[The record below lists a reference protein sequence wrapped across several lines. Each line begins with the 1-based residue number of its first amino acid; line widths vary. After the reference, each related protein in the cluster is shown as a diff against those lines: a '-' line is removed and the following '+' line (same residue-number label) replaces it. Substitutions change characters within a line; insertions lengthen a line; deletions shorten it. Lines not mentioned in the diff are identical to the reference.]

1 MPSLPKY
8 YAGNG
13 SVPRFMLR
21 QDASLTALMS
31 AFARAYIG
39 GSGNENMM
47 CDKIARSLFMD
58 EEFER
63 IKTYIKNSGEDV
75 DKYVRT
81 YLAPTPYA
89 RAVFCDES
97 VKSAVRTGA
106 EQYVIIGSG
115 YDTFALKNK
124 YDINIF
130 EVDKKERISD
140 KLMRIRRAGYELPS
154 NTKLIPAGAS
164 LRSLKDILLKNGFN
178 KDKKTVVSCM
188 GLLYYLS
195 AKEVRELFDTL
206 CKILPDGS
214 EVIFDLPNAH
224 LFSSG
229 VPRVKNMIEMADKS
243 GEPMKSCFGYSE
255 LEKLLEGYGF
265 LIYEFLN
272 PEEIQSR
279 FFNSSDGEMTAFEC
293 INYVRAVLKKQF

>member
-1 MPSLPKY
+1 
-8 YAGNG
+8 
-13 SVPRFMLR
+13 
-21 QDASLTALMS
+21 
-31 AFARAYIG
+31 
-39 GSGNENMM
+39 
-47 CDKIARSLFMD
+47 
-58 EEFER
+58 
-63 IKTYIKNSGEDV
+63 
-75 DKYVRT
+75 
-81 YLAPTPYA
+81 
-89 RAVFCDES
+89 
-97 VKSAVRTGA
+97 
-106 EQYVIIGSG
+106 
-115 YDTFALKNK
+115 
-124 YDINIF
+124 
-130 EVDKKERISD
+130 
-140 KLMRIRRAGYELPS
+140 
-154 NTKLIPAGAS
+154 
-164 LRSLKDILLKNGFN
+164 
-178 KDKKTVVSCM
+178 M

-206 CKILPDGS
+206 CKMLPDGS
-214 EVIFDLPNAH
+214 EVIFDLPDAH